1 MKKHFLIIASILF
14 VFYLGQFF
22 FFQYYVG
29 EGPKKSEFSEKFQVL
44 TSLPVLYSLTANI
57 ADGAEDVE
65 IENIV
70 PPNASF
76 HSFSLTPEAAK
87 NIVEA
92 DLIVL
97 NGLGLEEFLGKS
109 LDGSKAVIVD
119 TSKNVEL
126 MQYSEPLFEDGGA
139 EEEEHAGLYDPHIWL
154 SPENAKIQAQN
165 IAEALI
171 LRDEKNAGI
180 YRANLEKLTAELD
193 KLDLEMIAGFAA
205 LDLKPYIVFHD
216 AYRYFEEHFGV
227 KSVGFLE
234 ETISSEPS
242 AKYLASLIDVIE
254 KQQVKAI
261 FAEPQFS
268 PKLVQTLSADYDLQ
282 IGELNPDGGEVSKD
296 GYFKLMRGNLEAF
309 RKIFKAK

>member
-1 MKKHFLIIASILF
+1 MKKDPKFVVIVIAILMFLSIF
-14 VFYLGQFF
+14 TDDPAQDEQNVEYFKI
-22 FFQYYVG
+22 V
-29 EGPKKSEFSEKFQVL
+29 
-44 TSLPVLYSLTANI
+44 TSIPVLHSLTANI
-57 ADGAEDVE
+57 VEGADHVSLA
-65 IENIV
+65 NIV

-97 NGLGLEEFLGKS
+97 NGLGLEEFLGKA

-126 MQYSEPLFEDGGA
+126 IRFSEPLFEGIGA
-139 EEEEHAGLYDPHIWL
+139 EEEERAGIYDPHIWL
-154 SPENAKIQAQN
+154 SPKNAKIQAQN
-165 IAEALI
+165 IAVALI
-171 LRDEKNAGI
+171 LADAKNAGI
-180 YRANLEKLTAELD
+180 YNDNLAKLAVELD
-193 KLDLEMIAGFAA
+193 KLDLEMTAGFAA
-205 LDLKPYIVFHD
+205 LDVKPYIVFHD
-216 AYRYFEEHFGV
+216 AYRYFEEYFGV

-234 ETISSEPS
+234 ENVSSEPS
-242 AKYLASLIDVIE
+242 AKYLASLIDVIK
-254 KQQVKAI
+254 KQHVEAI

-268 PKLVQTLSADYDLQ
+268 PKLVQTLSDDYDLQ

-309 RKIFKAK
+309 REIFKEK